1 MIPMRRRL
9 DSASVWI
16 STIACLSCKAKAQA
30 PMQSSRKWD
39 TDAVW
44 IPEVDT
50 DLDAE
55 TAQLRKH
62 IDFNDCVHVLLEAIV
77 KD

>member
-1 MIPMRRRL
+1 
-9 DSASVWI
+9 
-16 STIACLSCKAKAQA
+16 
-30 PMQSSRKWD
+30 MQSSRKWD

-44 IPEVDT
+44 IPEVDA

-62 IDFNDCVHVLLEAIV
+62 TDFSDCMHVLLEAIV
-77 KD
+77 KE